1 MLGNIKLLMQLRFAA
16 IFFQMIA
23 WLVMTFLG
31 LSIHGNILLI
41 SLVIQAW
48 VLLMTFVYF
57 KKNHPFSENKIFFQ
71 LLFDLL
77 ALTVFILSCGGMA
90 NPFSGLF
97 LIQALLASLLLS
109 PLKTWIMIAMTGV
122 SYTVL
127 LIQVNPSDEDHMKWM
142 NFHLYGMT
150 INHILTSI
158 VIGFFIL
165 KIIKNLRI
173 KEKQIAASQ
182 GLLGV
187 GAFSAQIAHKIGTP
201 LNQIAFL
208 IDDLNAS
215 SLQKDKEAILESIQE
230 IKGYLSNLFDRLSR
244 IEKEEKKRS
253 LAERMEKFSKW
264 IKTYPI
270 SLFYTGSLSF
280 DDETLDVIFVLLEL
294 FAENAVQAGA
304 KKIMIDFSNSE
315 QELKVLVQNDG
326 PAIQENIT
334 DIMSMGYSKK
344 SGIPHM
350 GIGLF
355 LAHLMTTSLGGQ
367 MRFLKQEEVTI
378 ELKVPIGYRN

>member
-1 MLGNIKLLMQLRFAA
+1 MLGNIKLLMQLRLAA
-16 IFFQMIA
+16 ISFQMIA

-97 LIQALLASLLLS
+97 LIQTLLASLLLS
-109 PLKTWIMIAMTGV
+109 PFKTWLMIAMTGV

-150 INHILTSI
+150 LNHVLTTI

-173 KEKQIAASQ
+173 KEKQIAAGQ

-208 IDDLNAS
+208 VDDLNAS
-215 SLQKDKEAILESIQE
+215 SLQKDKKAILESIQE

-244 IEKEEKKRS
+244 IEKESPKSS
-253 LAERMEKFSKW
+253 LSERMEKFSEW
-264 IKTYPI
+264 IKMYPI
-270 SLFYTGSLSF
+270 SLSYTGSLSCY
-280 DDETLDVIFVLLEL
+280 DETMDVIFVLLEL
-294 FAENAVQAGA
+294 FAENAIQAGA
-304 KKIMIDFSNSE
+304 KKMVIQFSNNE
-315 QELKVLVQNDG
+315 QELKILIQNDG
-326 PAIQENIT
+326 PAIQEDIAN
-334 DIMSMGYSKK
+334 IMSVGYSKK

-367 MRFLKQEEVTI
+367 MRFLKKEEVTI
-378 ELKVPIGYRN
+378 ELKVPIGYRH